1 MAPTYQIKAI
11 RQIASGPG
19 VLVREFTFAAG
30 EATPW
35 HRHSAMVDRCYGLA
49 GEVTV
54 EREDAPATTLA
65 PGEVC
70 ETPTGVRHRL
80 ANATAA
86 EARAL
91 LVQFGGR
98 YDFLTD

>member
-1 MAPTYQIKAI
+1 MAAYEIKAI

-19 VLVREFTFAAG
+19 VLVREFVFAPG

-35 HRHSAMVDRCYGLA
+35 HRHGAMVDRCYGLT
-49 GEVTV
+49 GTVTV
-54 EREDAPATTLA
+54 EREGETPVSLA
-65 PGEVC
+65 PGEAC
-70 ETPTGVRHRL
+70 ETPVGVRHRL
-80 ANATAA
+80 VNAGAA

-91 LVQFGGR
+91 LVQWGGA